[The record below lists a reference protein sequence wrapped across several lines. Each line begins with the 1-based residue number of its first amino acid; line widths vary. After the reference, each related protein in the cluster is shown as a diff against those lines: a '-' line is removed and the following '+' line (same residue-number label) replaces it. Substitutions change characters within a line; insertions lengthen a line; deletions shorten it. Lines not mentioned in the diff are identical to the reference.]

1 MLKILNSRATNA
13 QHRNGAAVRSSP
25 LDRRRH
31 YRSSEEDWAV
41 NGGRGHGEAVNGRD
55 DPTEAI
61 RAMEAELE
69 ERIRIEALLNV
80 GHMGRKW
87 NVTWG
92 GNAMSHRADTQCHV
106 VGRKGN
112 VKWGGKAVSHGRKR
126 QCHVG
131 WKCND
136 MWGRKARSG
145 GVEMNCHV
153 ERKCNANWG
162 GNEMS

>member
-31 YRSSEEDWAV
+31 YRGSEEDWAV

-69 ERIRIEALLNV
+69 ERRRIEALLNV
-80 GHMGRKW
+80 ELQPFGVDQGFWGVRAGPHGTSIVQRFRLREKGKTHRLFRVNKW
-87 NVTWG
+87 KDVYVI
-92 GNAMSHRADTQCHV
+92 GNSFRPGTRVSDIGFSRQRA
-106 VGRKGN
+106 
-112 VKWGGKAVSHGRKR
+112 SPL
-126 QCHVG
+126 
-131 WKCND
+131 
-136 MWGRKARSG
+136 
-145 GVEMNCHV
+145 
-153 ERKCNANWG
+153 
-162 GNEMS
+162 